1 MPVRGKIL
9 RVTILGVWLA
19 LLAAAWQRAGQENH
33 DTSSASASPASIPQ
47 DGPRDE
53 WMAIYQGGQRIG
65 FTHRTLHTTAQT
77 TALFE
82 ESFLRLKVLE
92 AQRQV
97 RTLVRAELD
106 DSFALRHADF
116 SLRSDGTYFTAQ
128 AQVIENTL
136 VVKLDLDGTPSTY
149 QMDLKEPVYLPQSL
163 RASLNPASLQE
174 GQEMRVQVW
183 DPVLSKNQDLTT
195 RVLRRE
201 TIPDRQPPVI
211 GWRLEEETHGV
222 TTTAWLDDSG
232 EVLRE
237 EGPLGLVLLQ
247 VRRDEALAE
256 VQADAFVDIA
266 QRAAVPVGTIADP
279 RARRRLR
286 LRVGGTD
293 RVVED
298 AEQIRDGEMLTIQ
311 RSPLHPADTY
321 ELPYGDGLAE
331 ELKASLFLQ
340 SDHPRVRTLAR
351 EILAG
356 ETDAQRAAQH
366 LNNWVHAFVDKT
378 PTLSVPNALQVLDSG
393 RGDCNEHAVLLAALA
408 RSIGLPARVVAGLVY
423 LDGAFLY
430 HAWCEVWL
438 GRWVTA
444 DPALGQLPADATHLK
459 LVEGDPDQ
467 HAVLLAVVDKI
478 QIEVVE

>member
-1 MPVRGKIL
+1 MRGKIL
-9 RVTILGVWLA
+9 RVTILAVWLG
-19 LLAAAWQRAGQENH
+19 LLAVAWQRASEQLH
-33 DTSSASASPASIPQ
+33 DAGDASASLASAPQ
-47 DGPRDE
+47 DGVRDE

-65 FTHRTLHTTAQT
+65 FTHRTLDTTANT
-77 TALFE
+77 SALFE

-97 RTLVRAELD
+97 RTLVHAELD
-106 DSFALRHADF
+106 GGFALRRADF
-116 SLRSDGTYFTAQ
+116 SLHSDGTYFTAN
-128 AQVIENTL
+128 AEVNESTL
-136 VVKLDLDGTPSTY
+136 TVKLDLDGTLSTHR
-149 QMDLKEPVYLPQSL
+149 MELTEPLYLPQSL
-163 RASLNPASLQE
+163 RASLSPASLQE

-183 DPVLSKNQDLTT
+183 DPVLSKNHDLIT
-195 RVLRRE
+195 RVVRRE

-237 EGPLGLVLLQ
+237 EGPLGLVLVR
-247 VRRDEALAE
+247 VRRDEALAD
-256 VQADAFVDIA
+256 VQTAASMDVA
-266 QRAAVPVGTIADP
+266 QRAAVPVGNIAD
-279 RARRRLR
+279 ARSRQRLR
-286 LRVGGTD
+286 LRVRGTD

-298 AEQIRDGEMLTIQ
+298 GEQSRQGEVLTIQ
-311 RSPLHPADTY
+311 RSPLQAADTY
-321 ELPYGDGLAE
+321 QLPYRGGLEE
-331 ELKASLFLQ
+331 ELKATLFLQ
-340 SDHPRVRTLAR
+340 SDHRRVRTLAR
-351 EILAG
+351 EILA
-356 ETDAQRAAQH
+356 EEADAQRAAQH
-366 LNNWVHAFVDKT
+366 LNNWVHAFVDKS
-378 PTLSVPNALQVLDSG
+378 PTLSVPNALQVIDSG

-408 RSIGLPARVVAGLVY
+408 RSVGLPARVVAGLVY

-467 HAVLLAVVDKI
+467 HAVLLGLVDKLR
-478 QIEVVE
+478 IEVVE